1 MKTNKILKIK
11 ILAMLFFIGMV
22 VVNAL
27 ANILPIN
34 GINTGAVSNSYP
46 NLFAP
51 AGMTFSIWGVIY
63 LLLLF
68 YTVYQFLY
76 PGDVENKERRDKIFG
91 YVGSYFIISS
101 MANILWI
108 FSWHYKLIPLTV
120 LFIITILLSLIKVV
134 KYLDKQELSS
144 KEKFYIK
151 LPFSIYF
158 GWITVATIANIAVL
172 LVSIGWS
179 GWGISPEIWT
189 VIVLL
194 VSAVIGLLRLI
205 KDRDIAYGLVFIW
218 AYFGI
223 YLKHL
228 TVFSSQY
235 KGVITSLLIYI
246 VLFTLAEG
254 YILTRKNKV

>member
-1 MKTNKILKIK
+1 MKNNRNLNIK
-11 ILAMLFFIGMV
+11 ILATISFVGMV
-22 VVNAL
+22 AVNAL

-51 AGMTFSIWGVIY
+51 AGMTFFIWGVIY

-68 YTVYQFLY
+68 YAIYQFSSSVS
-76 PGDVENKERRDKIFG
+76 VEEKERKNKIFN
-91 YVGSYFIISS
+91 YVGSYFVVSS
-101 MANILWI
+101 LANILWI

-120 LFIITILLSLIKVV
+120 LLIVTILISLIKIA
-134 KYLDKQELSS
+134 KYLDRQELSS

-158 GWITVATIANIAVL
+158 GWITVATIANITVF
-172 LVSIGWS
+172 LVSIRWS
-179 GWGISPEIWT
+179 GWGIAPEMWT
-189 VIVLL
+189 VIVLF
-194 VSAVIGLLRLI
+194 VSAIIGLARLI

-223 YLKHL
+223 YLKHI
-228 TVFSSQY
+228 TFFSSQY
-235 KGVITSLLIYI
+235 KGIIISLLVYI
-246 VLFTLAEG
+246 ILFTLAEG
-254 YILTRKNKV
+254 YILTRKK